1 MRVGSCRLDII
12 LPPNRSLKDKRRV
25 LKSLSQRCRN
35 KFNVAVAEVDYHDV
49 LNRIGLGIVTVAA
62 DEDHCNRSLMAVLR
76 WLEANVEVIDF
87 SYELESF

>member
-1 MRVGSCRLDII
+1 MRIGSCRLDII

-62 DEDHCNRSLMAVLR
+62 DEGHCKSSLMAVLR

-87 SYELESF
+87 SYELESL